1 VEPEAGMIAFVWK
14 WIIGS
19 VIGRIIAGVAVGLV
33 ALGINN
39 HLQRQRGAAEIITQ
53 SIKQGQAINRKNE
66 QIRQKAK
73 QPGAAERVLRDFCRD
88 C

>member
-1 VEPEAGMIAFVWK
+1 MMALLWK

-19 VIGRIIAGVAVGLV
+19 VIGRIVAGAAVGLV

-39 HLQRQRGAAEIITQ
+39 HFQRQKGANEIITQ
-53 SIKQGQAINRKNE
+53 SIERGNQANE
-66 QIRQKAK
+66 RNAAIRQKAK
-73 QPGAAERVLRDFCRD
+73 APGAAERVLRDFCRD